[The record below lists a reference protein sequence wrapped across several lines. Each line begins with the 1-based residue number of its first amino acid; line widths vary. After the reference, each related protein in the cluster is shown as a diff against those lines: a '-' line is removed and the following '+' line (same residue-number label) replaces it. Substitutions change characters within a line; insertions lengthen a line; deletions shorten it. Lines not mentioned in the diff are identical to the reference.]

1 MHYKQ
6 IKLKSR
12 FAKMQDQNWDDYHY
26 FLNVARMGSLKGAG
40 EVMKV
45 NQSTV
50 FRRINT
56 LEEKLQVKLFTRH
69 KQGYTLTEIGEGI
82 FKDIE
87 GIENVIHSVVR
98 RMSGQDVSLS
108 GRIKVS
114 TTASIAFAWLPKY
127 LMEFK
132 NQFPDIKLDVEITQ
146 KHANLA
152 RREADVVISAGNSR
166 SDTMVG
172 RALAPIEFVLC
183 ASKEYMENKPKW
195 KTGVYQGFDFLMPNE
210 FFAGFKIRDNFIKKL
225 SDSQVVLSCDQF
237 SGLYNFCLQG
247 MGVALL
253 PRYLFQK
260 SNDLVLLEKIIDHNP
275 NHIWILTHPDLKH
288 TARIKVFMEFMRKA
302 AKAEMV
308 SSSY

>member
-1 MHYKQ
+1 
-6 IKLKSR
+6 
-12 FAKMQDQNWDDYHY
+12 MQDQNWDDYHY
-26 FLNVARMGSLKGAG
+26 FLNVARTGSLKAAGA
-40 EVMKV
+40 VMKV

-50 FRRINT
+50 FRRINA

-69 KQGYTLTEIGEGI
+69 KQGYTLTEVGEGI

-127 LMEFK
+127 LKAFK
-132 NQFPDIKLDVEITQ
+132 QHYPDIKLDVEITQ

-166 SDTMVG
+166 SDTMIG
-172 RALAPIEFVLC
+172 RALSPIDFVLC
-183 ASKEYMENKPKW
+183 AHKDYLKSKPKW
-195 KTGVYQGFDFLMPNE
+195 NAGYYQGYEFLMPNE
-210 FFAGFKIRDNFIKKL
+210 FFSGFKVRDNLMKKL
-225 SDSQVVLSCDQF
+225 TDSQVVLLCDQF

-253 PRYLFQK
+253 PKYLYK
-260 SNDLVLLEKIIDHNP
+260 KGDGLIELEELADPNP

-302 AKAEMV
+302 VKAGL
-308 SSSY
+308 